1 MTDKQLPERKRI
13 RLPEFSYSEN
23 RMYFVTICV
32 KDKENLL
39 GRVVGY
45 GACDVPHT
53 ELFRAGRITEKYIHF
68 MDNRYNNVFIDNYVI
83 MPNHIHLLIA
93 VSTDDTD
100 LYEDNIRVSYFG
112 TSQAPYPTENSPHKL
127 TLTGNPDKANEILP
141 KFISLFKR
149 YCNREIGRNI
159 WQRRYYDH
167 VLRNYSD
174 YRDIRMYIDHNPAL
188 WQEDK
193 YY

>member
-1 MTDKQLPERKRI
+1 M
-13 RLPEFSYSEN
+13 
-23 RMYFVTICV
+23 
-32 KDKENLL
+32 
-39 GRVVGY
+39 VGY

-53 ELFRAGRITEKYIHF
+53 ELFHEGRITEKYIRF

-100 LYEDNIRVSYFG
+100 LYENNIRVSYFG

-127 TLTGNPDKANEILP
+127 TLTENPDKANAILP

-174 YRDIRMYIDHNPAL
+174 YRDIRMYIDNNPAL
-188 WQEDK
+188 WKEDK